1 MKLHIL
7 IYLNKKI
14 ENIAM
19 LLKFPTLRY
28 NNFNRAKASKAKI
41 EKSCLSSQES
51 HPLKFLK

>member
-1 MKLHIL
+1 M
-7 IYLNKKI
+7 NKKI

-41 EKSCLSSQES
+41 EKSCLSSFLFILLQEKIVKN
-51 HPLKFLK
+51 PIR